1 MHKRN
6 NNTMLIENED
16 SDKDDLVD
24 KDDSLVETSE
34 ILILVI
40 SWDEYLVD
48 DLADK
53 EEPDQVNERTS
64 SIA

>member
-1 MHKRN
+1 
-6 NNTMLIENED
+6 MLIENED